1 MSKNAAV
8 SIAAVVGAFL
18 LIIGVAL
25 LVVRPWESAGASAD
39 DVELIDESTHVL
51 DDAGADA
58 PQLVEFF
65 DYECPTCGQFHPV
78 IEDLR
83 ERYEGQVTFAV
94 RYFPLSGHENAVP
107 AAAAAEAAAQQGEF
121 EAMHDRI
128 LETQAEWAGTEDAAA
143 TFRSYAEELGLDLAA
158 YDAALTAEATA
169 DRIAHDFDAGVEA
182 GVTQTPTFFLDG
194 ERLELQD
201 FGDVEAAIVDA
212 LQQ

>member
-65 DYECPTCGQFHPV
+65 DYNCPTCGQC
-78 IEDLR
+78 R
-83 ERYEGQVTFAV
+83 CQRQ
-94 RYFPLSGHENAVP
+94 
-107 AAAAAEAAAQQGEF
+107 AAAEVVC
-121 EAMHDRI
+121 
-128 LETQAEWAGTEDAAA
+128 AGGCYMRYLPHLLVD
-143 TFRSYAEELGLDLAA
+143 GLC
-158 YDAALTAEATA
+158 EQC
-169 DRIAHDFDAGVEA
+169 R
-182 GVTQTPTFFLDG
+182 
-194 ERLELQD
+194 
-201 FGDVEAAIVDA
+201 
-212 LQQ
+212 